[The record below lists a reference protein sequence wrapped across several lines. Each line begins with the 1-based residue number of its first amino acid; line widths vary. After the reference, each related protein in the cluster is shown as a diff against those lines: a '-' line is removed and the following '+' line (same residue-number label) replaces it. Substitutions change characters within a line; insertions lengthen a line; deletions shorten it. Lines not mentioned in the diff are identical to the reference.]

1 MKITRE
7 KKCVEKENKMK
18 INHGDPFSFS
28 EVSASSKQIDTQT
41 DTSRTAED
49 WKNSLECPFSF
60 YSSFVQQ

>member
-1 MKITRE
+1 
-7 KKCVEKENKMK
+7 MK

-49 WKNSLECPFSF
+49 CENSFECPFSF